1 MNNTE
6 NANNGIQEVMNA
18 KDIARYLK
26 ISVSQAYNLLASESF
41 PTLHIG
47 NRKLVTINNLNE
59 WMLKNTNTISD

>member
-26 ISVSQAYNLLASESF
+26 ISVSQAYNLFASESF

>member
-1 MNNTE
+1 MNNNE
-6 NANNGIQEVMNA
+6 RINNGIQEVMNA

>member
-41 PTLHIG
+41 TTLHIG